1 MTNGVK
7 ALLDKYGYTKTEM
20 IFNEWNYLAN
30 WTDEFV
36 HTIEVINSYKGGAYA
51 AAVMSHFQDSPVH
64 MMMYYDAR
72 PGTSFNG
79 LFDFYTSQPRHA
91 YYALYSWKKLR
102 ELGTQV
108 KANVGDLKDFYA
120 TAAKSED
127 GKLALLLTYYT
138 DDRNVVAPKRVTINF
153 KNFEVKEAISHV
165 MDRFK
170 MHTETPIEIVNSEA
184 TIFMEPNSYILIEL
198 R

>member
-1 MTNGVK
+1 MNT
-7 ALLDKYGYTKTEM
+7 
-20 IFNEWNYLAN
+20 
-30 WTDEFV
+30 
-36 HTIEVINSYKGGAYA
+36 
-51 AAVMSHFQDSPVH
+51 
-64 MMMYYDAR
+64 R
-72 PGTSFNG
+72 P
-79 LFDFYTSQPRHA
+79 A
-91 YYALYSWKKLR
+91 YYSLYSWGKLR
-102 ELGTQV
+102 DLGTQV
-108 KANVGDLKDFYA
+108 KTNVGDLNNFYA
-120 TAAKSED
+120 TAAKGEN

-170 MHTETPIEIVNSEA
+170 MHTETPIEINNSKA